1 MALTEKFRMSRLTSA
16 ADLRAAA
23 RLMAASDPWLSLGLS
38 YAHCLKTLKVPFR
51 KTYAARAG
59 NRIAGLVT
67 ITMYGTFK
75 GYIQS
80 LFVAD
85 GFRGGGIGA
94 ELMDYAE
101 KLIFSSSPNVF
112 LCVSSFNK
120 DAIRFY
126 KRLGYKKTGLL
137 KDFVVK
143 GSDELLMRKT
153 IGPLQVFSPSG
164 TKRKL

>member
-1 MALTEKFRMSRLTSA
+1 MPLTEKFRISRLSSP
-16 ADLRAAA
+16 ADMRTAA

-38 YAHCLKTLKVPFR
+38 YPHCLKTLKLPFR
-51 KTYAARAG
+51 ETYAARAG
-59 NRIAGLVT
+59 TRIAGLVT

-80 LFVAD
+80 LFVAGD
-85 GFRGGGIGA
+85 FRGGGIGA

-101 KLIFSSSPNVF
+101 KFIFARSPNVF

-120 DAIRFY
+120 GAIRFY
-126 KRLGYKKTGLL
+126 RRLGYKKAGLL

-153 IGPLQVFSPSG
+153 IGPLQVFSPRG
-164 TKRKL
+164 AKRKL